1 MNLVGLLEKTYYVL
15 HRRRNVVATLRER
28 VTAGAR
34 VLDFG
39 GGTGRVSEGLAQEVP
54 GRYVVAD
61 VDRASL
67 RQVAARLDP
76 VRIASRP
83 PLPFPDACFGY
94 VVVVDV
100 LHHVGAA
107 ADVLRELARC
117 LAPGGSLLII
127 EMDAGRRIT
136 RLFQRL
142 VRLDGRSCRFWS
154 ATELVEVLDGLGLRA
169 RACRL
174 DALRF
179 CVEAGKE

>member
-1 MNLVGLLEKTYYVL
+1 MNLIGLLEKAYYVL
-15 HRRRNVVATLRER
+15 HRRRNVVAALRER
-28 VTAGAR
+28 IAPDAR

-39 GGTGRVSEGLAQEVP
+39 GGTGRVSRALAGEGP

-61 VDRASL
+61 VAMESL
-67 RQVAARLDP
+67 RQVPARLHP

-83 PLPFPDACFGY
+83 PLPFRDGCFGH

-100 LHHVGAA
+100 LHHVRAA
-107 ADVLRELARC
+107 AEVLRELARC
-117 LAPGGSLLII
+117 LAPGGSLLIV

-142 VRLDGRSCRFWS
+142 VRLDGRSCRFW
-154 ATELVEVLDGLGLRA
+154 APQQLVDVLAGLGLRA
-169 RACRL
+169 RAGRL

-179 CVEAGKE
+179 AVEAGRE